1 MYFNREN
8 VIDISKLITKKYNF
22 FAHLSEDKNCKE
34 TLEEHTKLVEKYFFK
49 INNSKKI
56 DNIFLNFE
64 NLYLKNISEFL
75 K

>member
-34 TLEEHTKLVEKYFFK
+34 TLEEHTKLVEKYFF
-49 INNSKKI
+49 IQHSA
-56 DNIFLNFE
+56 DVLTASGSCF
-64 NLYLKNISEFL
+64 
-75 K
+75 